1 MGSVLAEGG
10 KRGWLSLRP
19 MVRRLVPGSDFLD
32 LARRALRH
40 RHKTGAAVAMV
51 AVGVE
56 EITGTGGVTAQP
68 AGDQVLC
75 AAARRILAAP
85 GSADAAAL
93 VGGGEFAI
101 LCGDLRDSGEADA
114 IVRRIREV
122 AARPLDVGG
131 QPSCVAMVTG
141 VAMASSPEDTAET
154 LIAAASRA
162 MHAAKQPVRTGPL
175 ASAADPAPGRRSPR
189 LTTASA
195 TACRPAE

>member
-1 MGSVLAEGG
+1 MVELTADGSLT
-10 KRGWLSLRP
+10 
-19 MVRRLVPGSDFLD
+19 RLVPGSDFLN

-56 EITGTGGVTAQP
+56 EITGTGPGAATARP

-75 AAARRILAAP
+75 AAASGILAAP
-85 GSADAAAL
+85 GPADAAAL

-101 LCGDLRDSGEADA
+101 LCGGLRDSGETDA
-114 IVRRIREV
+114 IVRRIHEV
-122 AARPLDVGG
+122 TAQPLDVGG
-131 QPSCVAMVTG
+131 QPCCVTMATG

-162 MHAAKQPVRTGPL
+162 MHAAKQPVKTGPV
-175 ASAADPAPGRRSPR
+175 ASAAAPVPGRRF
-189 LTTASA
+189 TTLAQG
-195 TACRPAE
+195 